1 MFIPIPNDPHLLIVW
16 LISALIKIAVIALII
31 FLIVRAVR
39 YLKRKEEREIA
50 RDQRA
55 AQDTIDEIER
65 ELNDRKD

>member
-16 LISALIKIAVIALII
+16 LISALIKIAVTALII

-55 AQDTIDEIER
+55 AREAIDEIER

>member
-16 LISALIKIAVIALII
+16 LISALIKIAVTALII

-55 AQDTIDEIER
+55 AQEAIDEIER
-65 ELNDRKD
+65 ELNDRKE